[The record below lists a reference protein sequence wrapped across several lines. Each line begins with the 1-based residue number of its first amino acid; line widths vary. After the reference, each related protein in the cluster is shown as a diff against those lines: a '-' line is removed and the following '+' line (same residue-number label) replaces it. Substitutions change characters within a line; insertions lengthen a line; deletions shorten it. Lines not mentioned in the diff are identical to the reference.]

1 MGRLV
6 NVSVK
11 VPEEM
16 KELMKRVDVNWSS
29 YLREAI
35 ADKIRREIAKDA
47 SKRLNEIRKKAVE
60 VPTEE
65 IVRWIRED
73 RERSLK

>member
-1 MGRLV
+1 MSRLV

-11 VPEEM
+11 VPEEIR
-16 KELMKRVDVNWSS
+16 ELMRKVDVNWSE
-29 YLREAI
+29 YLRETIEA
-35 ADKIRREIAKDA
+35 KIRAEMAKDPA
-47 SKRLNEIRKKAVE
+47 RRLDEIRRRAGK

-73 RERSLK
+73 REISPE